1 MVYVDYNPDRGV
13 TFRENR
19 NSDVQIVGI
28 GYNEDITLDSKS
40 LNGIN
45 RKAIDK
51 RRHTKGKKA
60 CSIIHFTWEFAAAHP
75 STVLHGHSLR
85 KEYCGKT
92 GVPSDTIITII
103 LSFCN

>member
-28 GYNEDITLDSKS
+28 GYNEDITTLDSKS

-45 RKAIDK
+45 KKAIDK

-60 CSIIHFTWEFAAAHP
+60 CFI
-75 STVLHGHSLR
+75 LYSLR
-85 KEYCGKT
+85 G
-92 GVPSDTIITII
+92 SML
-103 LSFCN
+103 LSFHYYLFTDIV